1 MTDVDRGPHAG
12 VVPSIEREAGGNR
25 RSPRGRRARST
36 RRALLDGAIEV
47 FAERG
52 YERATIA
59 DIVERSGAS
68 VGSVYNLFGGK
79 SELFSA
85 LFAEWADVSWVETS
99 VAMDDARRAGATD
112 PLDVYLAGARGYLG
126 AAWRHRR
133 LACLFVA
140 GDGPPGFAASQREN
154 AHAWSRRIIEVLHT
168 DHQRFGD
175 VFTAAVNSVVAA
187 GARHIIATCEGDDD
201 VAPLVDYVLDLVVRL
216 AGPDL
221 DAARTHPAGPS

>member
-1 MTDVDRGPHAG
+1 VTDVDGGPHAG
-12 VVPSIEREAGGNR
+12 VVPAVGREAGGGR

-85 LFAEWADVSWVETS
+85 LFAEWAEISWAETS
-99 VAMDDARRAGATD
+99 EAMDEARRAGATD
-112 PLDVYLAGARGYLG
+112 PLAVYLAGARGYL
-126 AAWRHRR
+126 AASWRHRR
-133 LACLFVA
+133 LARLFVA
-140 GDGPPGFAASQREN
+140 GDGPPGFAVSQRAN
-154 AHAWSRRIIEVLHT
+154 GHAWSRRIIEVLHA

-175 VFTAAVNSVVAA
+175 VFTAAVNSVVGA
-187 GARHIIATCEGDDD
+187 GARHIIATCDSDDD
-201 VAPLVDYVLDLVVRL
+201 VEPLVDYVLDLVVRL

-221 DAARTHPAGPS
+221 HDARDVGA